1 MQWFLTQQQLTD
13 TISKVNRSKNEDNNL
28 LIILGIFLIFEDS
41 TLDYFVISEKVKSL
55 NV

>member
-1 MQWFLTQQQLTD
+1 MQQQLTD

-41 TLDYFVISEKVKSL
+41 TLDYFVISDDYYKVLMVTRSS
-55 NV
+55 